1 MSAKCCMNFVIKKKI
16 VFEGSC
22 VGDRNSLPNIY
33 KYALIGILSFFVV
46 QYCNGDLSCYTIS
59 VDGYHTQVLGVLI
72 TNKLEGVPERIL
84 LKS

>member
-1 MSAKCCMNFVIKKKI
+1 MNFVIEKI
-16 VFEGSC
+16 VFEGSY
-22 VGDRNSLPNIY
+22 VGDRKSLPSIY
-33 KYALIGILSFFVV
+33 KFALLGIPVFFVV
-46 QYCNGDLSCYTIS
+46 QYCNGDFSCYTIP